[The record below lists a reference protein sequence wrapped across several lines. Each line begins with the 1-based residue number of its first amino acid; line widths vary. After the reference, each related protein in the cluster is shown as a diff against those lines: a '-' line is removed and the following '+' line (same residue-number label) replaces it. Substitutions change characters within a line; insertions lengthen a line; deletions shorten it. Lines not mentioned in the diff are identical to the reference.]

1 MTQAPNASA
10 WCAQIQAKLMTALEA
25 EWKRI
30 EHSNDPAELRRA
42 RDKAKAIGDL
52 AAMARKVALI
62 VPPPRPAKPAPALA
76 GLDALI
82 SAEAAIG
89 PVAAQAEPSRRALDR
104 LKGGGRARL

>member
-1 MTQAPNASA
+1 MTQAPNTSA

-25 EWKRI
+25 EWTRI

-62 VPPPRPAKPAPALA
+62 VPAARPAKPAPALA
-76 GLDALI
+76 GLDALMTAQ
-82 SAEAAIG
+82 SALG
-89 PVAAQAEPSRRALDR
+89 PVAAQAEQSRRALEK
-104 LKGGGRARL
+104 LKGGRARL